1 MFEINTS
8 RIGKPLKLASEK
20 YGKRKKRKFMYQK
33 PPSCDVKLNKLFE
46 GATKTEPAEKKK
58 KEDSEL
64 KIRFNFRKE
73 NKKNQVKKSESKQR
87 QGTKS
92 HNCDICKILINEVY
106 LKCNLCNKYYNW
118 VCAHPFSRV
127 IEQIAG

>member
-1 MFEINTS
+1 MIADLKLKKVSSLRMFEINTS

-58 KEDSEL
+58 KKTLS
-64 KIRFNFRKE
+64 
-73 NKKNQVKKSESKQR
+73 
-87 QGTKS
+87 
-92 HNCDICKILINEVY
+92 
-106 LKCNLCNKYYNW
+106 
-118 VCAHPFSRV
+118 
-127 IEQIAG
+127 